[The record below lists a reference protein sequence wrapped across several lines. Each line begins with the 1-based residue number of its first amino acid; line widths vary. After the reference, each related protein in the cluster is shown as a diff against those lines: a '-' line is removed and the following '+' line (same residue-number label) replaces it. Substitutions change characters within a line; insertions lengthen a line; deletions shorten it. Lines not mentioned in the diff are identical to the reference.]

1 MLVHKPSHEEGYNR
15 NMISNCQ
22 WVRMLLTRR
31 LSWQGAPSLAVLC
44 CYGTRHQMLS
54 FHARLVLVQ
63 QEVLAR
69 RGYSDE
75 HECVWDWL
83 LWVWLTV
90 WGRERVCCCTKYWV
104 PKYFFC
110 KWGHFDWSS
119 YLQDCL
125 GKVRIRGLVGMV
137 RVRSGVMQYV
147 Y

>member
-22 WVRMLLTRR
+22 RVRMLLTRS

-69 RGYSDE
+69 RGYSDV
-75 HECVWDWL
+75 HECVWD
-83 LWVWLTV
+83 
-90 WGRERVCCCTKYWV
+90 
-104 PKYFFC
+104 
-110 KWGHFDWSS
+110 
-119 YLQDCL
+119 
-125 GKVRIRGLVGMV
+125 
-137 RVRSGVMQYV
+137 
-147 Y
+147 